1 MGETM
6 DCCMKRQSVKLGILM
21 MAGLLLLALVLG
33 ALRPPQ
39 TREAQALW
47 GGDGAAKQNRERMT
61 PPRTKLGGRV
71 VHGPTG

>member
-6 DCCMKRQSVKLGILM
+6 DCCMKRQSVKLGMLM
-21 MAGLLLLALVLG
+21 MAGLLLLVLG

-61 PPRTKLGGRV
+61 PPGTKLGGRV
-71 VHGPTG
+71 VPCPTG

>member
-6 DCCMKRQSVKLGILM
+6 DCGMKRQSVKLGILM
-21 MAGLLLLALVLG
+21 MAGLLLLLALG

-47 GGDGAAKQNRERMT
+47 GGDGAA
-61 PPRTKLGGRV
+61 
-71 VHGPTG
+71 